1 MILSHLALALANAAS
16 KLVFVPVLIKVIVK
30 ALGVGGTGARVG
42 AGVTGVL
49 TGDAVGALV
58 PGSLT
63 GDAVGDGVTG
73 ILTGDAVGTLVP
85 GSLTGDAVGAG
96 VTGVLTGD
104 AVGGVGLVGGDGPQ
118 ASHAK
123 GHLSLTRNPLLIVE
137 QYRSFLISLLAI
149 HAQSSSPGIF
159 IFLIR

>member
-16 KLVFVPVLIKVIVK
+16 KLVFVPALINVIVK
-30 ALGVGGTGARVG
+30 ALGVGGTGASVG

-49 TGDAVGALV
+49 TGDAVGDGV
-58 PGSLT
+58 TGILT
-63 GDAVGDGVTG
+63 GDAVGALVPGTLTGDAVGAAVTG
-73 ILTGDAVGTLVP
+73 VLTGDAVGTLVP
-85 GSLTGDAVGAG
+85 GSLTGDAVGALVPG
-96 VTGVLTGD
+96 SLTGD

-137 QYRSFLISLLAI
+137 Q
-149 HAQSSSPGIF
+149 
-159 IFLIR
+159 